1 MNPGQLGRPLF
12 MLGSAG
18 RQQCVPEG
26 PRNEAELE
34 AVQGSQRHMD
44 MVNAAAAALPELWNM

>member
-1 MNPGQLGRPLF
+1 

-26 PRNEAELE
+26 PRNDAVLE
-34 AVQGSQRHMD
+34 AVQGSQRHMGT
-44 MVNAAAAALPELWNM
+44 VNAAAATLPELWNM